1 MKIATG
7 VSLGIAEFDGSVS
20 PIYPTTGQRCFN
32 PSQNRYES
40 ATCTWP
46 FLSLLVTS
54 STFFWGGW
62 GVGHVSC
69 EFRSTP
75 NEVFNQNDFG
85 TGGDRAGLIRRRVV
99 GCFTGREFF
108 PLKRNPLQNSELVVN

>member
-1 MKIATG
+1 M
-7 VSLGIAEFDGSVS
+7 
-20 PIYPTTGQRCFN
+20 
-32 PSQNRYES
+32 
-40 ATCTWP
+40 
-46 FLSLLVTS
+46 
-54 STFFWGGW
+54 
-62 GVGHVSC
+62 GHVSC

-85 TGGDRAGLIRRRVV
+85 TGGDRAGLIGRRVV